1 MAAATATATA
11 TAETPTTTPILQ
23 DSTSR
28 FSTMTE
34 SSDDA
39 AIALAVRPLQRPR
52 SGTGGGLGTTGRQ
65 ADGVSRHHH
74 SAGSIAGS
82 VNGSVNDGDDDTPG
96 EKSAVGKTYY
106 FDLKGDTRLLVR
118 NDAGVENVF
127 VCSAKAMTL
136 VCDAWDRMLS
146 PDGHFKEAREPAEGD
161 EPREVALPDDDATAL
176 SILLDIAHLRFSLIP
191 AKLSF
196 RHLLGVAVLAEK
208 YGAARA
214 FQPWL
219 SMWVGAQRKKVGVP
233 GYEEWLWIAWAFGE
247 QEIFADLAT
256 KLVREVRVDEKGRL
270 VNAVGKVLDG
280 EGGLAWF
287 PPDILESI
295 MSVRTA
301 TIALLQDA
309 CYGYQDK
316 YLASYTVPD
325 TESVCCHCGVDA
337 DRECDATVLGSF
349 IISLHENG
357 LSPFREDP
365 TKVKMSIEEFA
376 ERLKRVELIDCRH
389 SHFGSCNFAPELWGK
404 IEKVLTCI
412 PSPVLDSHVRHMERQ
427 KRHF

>member
-1 MAAATATATA
+1 MATATNTQTA
-11 TAETPTTTPILQ
+11 QQQQ
-23 DSTSR
+23 DPTSR
-28 FSTMTE
+28 FSVMTE
-34 SSDDA
+34 GSDDA
-39 AIALAVRPLQRPR
+39 AIAAAVRPSQRPAR
-52 SGTGGGLGTTGRQ
+52 TNSRTMSTRLQDGT
-65 ADGVSRHHH
+65 DHF
-74 SAGSIAGS
+74 I
-82 VNGSVNDGDDDTPG
+82 DDDNDTPG
-96 EKSAVGKTYY
+96 EKSPVGRTYY

-127 VCSAKAMTL
+127 VASSKAMTL
-136 VCDAWDRMLS
+136 VCDAWDRMLA
-146 PDGHFKEAREPAEGD
+146 PDGHFKEAQREQLDEEEGGGAAAKEID
-161 EPREVALPDDDATAL
+161 LPDDDATAL

-208 YGAARA
+208 YGAGKA

-219 SMWVGAQRKKVGVP
+219 SMWVNAQRKKVGLP

-247 QEIFADLAT
+247 QEIFADLAA
-256 KLVREVRVDEKGRL
+256 KLVREVQVDDKGRM
-270 VNAVGKVLDG
+270 VNAAGKVLDA
-280 EGGLAWF
+280 EGGLGWF

-309 CYGYQDK
+309 CYGYQDR

-325 TESVCCHCGVDA
+325 TASVCCHCGVDN
-337 DRECDATVLGSF
+337 DRECDAMVLGSF
-349 IISLHENG
+349 IISLHQNG
-357 LSPFREDP
+357 LSPSREDP

-389 SHFGSCNFAPELWGK
+389 NHFGSCNFAPELWGK
-404 IEKVLTCI
+404 VEKVLGSI